1 MTVNSSDADQ
11 VIAHYQRLIEIS
23 QQLNSTLDLGS
34 LLKKIISAAR
44 ELTNTEAA
52 SIMLIEPSTGDLR
65 FEIASN
71 IAVTEMEEIIIPKGS
86 GIAGWVAQHG
96 EPRVINDVTQEPS
109 WSNRV
114 DDTIE
119 FHTRSI
125 LAVPLRTHTKVIGVL
140 EGINKIGGGGWT
152 ENDINTRNTLA
163 SQAAMPSKTRDCSNR
178 MTSSQRWF
186 MNYEHP

>member
-1 MTVNSSDADQ
+1 MSMTVNSSDADQ

-71 IAVTEMEEIIIPKGS
+71 IAVQDMDEIIIPKGS
-86 GIAGWVAQHG
+86 GIAEETIQTIFITMPLIRLRMTPSLIPKPLSN
-96 EPRVINDVTQEPS
+96 PRPS
-109 WSNRV
+109 IVR
-114 DDTIE
+114 
-119 FHTRSI
+119 
-125 LAVPLRTHTKVIGVL
+125 
-140 EGINKIGGGGWT
+140 
-152 ENDINTRNTLA
+152 
-163 SQAAMPSKTRDCSNR
+163 SKTMALAMRGR
-178 MTSSQRWF
+178 Q
-186 MNYEHP
+186 